1 MKSNIWYDESC
12 KKLLAN
18 KSILYNI
25 LKRVLPE
32 YQNLSFEE
40 MMPLFSDITD
50 SYTLE
55 SRNTE
60 DSFVPNESIH
70 YDVLLYCRL
79 PASNEGI
86 IVNLEVQANMPAYS
100 ILKRGIYYLGRLIAR
115 QKRHEYGF
123 KKSEYNHLKK
133 GISIWICNTPKHL
146 KGMLNKY
153 SIDEQNMTLP
163 YSFSKMNYDLMQLI
177 VISPETKPSHQHGI
191 IDFLSLLFGENLDFT
206 SSLQRLENEYGVIL
220 DKQEKE
226 EMHKMCNWSIAH
238 YQNGLEQGLQQG
250 ENNGVLKEM
259 KNTIQRMV
267 HAGFN
272 LEVIAIAT
280 GKNIDEVKTLVQQL
294 S

>member
-79 PASNEGI
+79 PVSNEGI

-100 ILKRGIYYLGRLIAR
+100 ILKRGIYYLGRLIAQ
-115 QKRHEYGF
+115 QKGHEYGF

-133 GISIWICNTPKHL
+133 VISIWICNTPKHL
-146 KGMLNKY
+146 KEMLNKY

-163 YSFSKMNYDLMQLI
+163 
-177 VISPETKPSHQHGI
+177 
-191 IDFLSLLFGENLDFT
+191 
-206 SSLQRLENEYGVIL
+206 
-220 DKQEKE
+220 
-226 EMHKMCNWSIAH
+226 
-238 YQNGLEQGLQQG
+238 
-250 ENNGVLKEM
+250 
-259 KNTIQRMV
+259 
-267 HAGFN
+267 
-272 LEVIAIAT
+272 
-280 GKNIDEVKTLVQQL
+280 
-294 S
+294 